1 MLFFVW
7 ICCVSCCLF
16 LSEFCQKN
24 AMLYT
29 FSSNT
34 EGTFLQLRGLGLL
47 ELLCKHSYLS
57 NNRHAMSEIT
67 LSAIVF
73 CTDGMK
79 TGMCCHVRLGL
90 ALRKEC
96 RTIALLLSKHKSPG
110 CDPSAGGRHAVHLCP
125 VKPDEGLVWRQDESR
140 PWAEVEGLPNNP
152 NAIRSASEVLSRETG
167 SSMCS
172 FARQGVCGRTE
183 AQRLSCRQREACQTH
198 FMPHPF
204 TPVFMFPCNFRCHF
218 YCRKWLQFRL

>member
-7 ICCVSCCLF
+7 ICCVSWCLF
-16 LSEFCQKN
+16 LSEFCQKKNN

-29 FSSNT
+29 ISSNT
-34 EGTFLQLRGLGLL
+34 EGTFLQLRGPELL
-47 ELLCKHSYLS
+47 KFLCKHSYLS
-57 NNRHAMSEIT
+57 NNGHTMSEIT

-79 TGMCCHVRLGL
+79 TGMCCQVRLGL
-90 ALRKEC
+90 ALWKEC
-96 RTIALLLSKHKSPG
+96 RPIALLLSKHKSPG

-125 VKPDEGLVWRQDESR
+125 VKPDEGLGWRQDESR
-140 PWAEVEGLPNNP
+140 PWAEVEGLLNNP
-152 NAIRSASEVLSRETG
+152 NAIRSASEVLSREAG

-183 AQRLSCRQREACQTH
+183 PQRLSCRQWVLTDPLHAA
-198 FMPHPF
+198 PF
-204 TPVFMFPCNFRCHF
+204 YTSLHVP
-218 YCRKWLQFRL
+218 L